1 MEYREV
7 ICRNCG
13 GHMKVPQDAT
23 RIHCDYCD
31 TDYILSSGEKK
42 SNDIQNID
50 YAGHGTIFRS
60 YVPDGW
66 SVRITDDNS
75 FSSLAPVCK
84 GLQMSSRQTGAQ
96 LIFLPFAY
104 YKNSASTSIFPMF
117 SDKTFSGGFSSDS
130 QFNPLTLARH
140 RKLTS
145 VPQYAYERICN
156 ICSSSQVQIEP
167 VSCDSLKEKASRFQ
181 QEAAH
186 KLEKPVLVEPGM
198 FHFLL
203 SVNQVIYEGYFATI
217 LASVD
222 KSQANGQN
230 NVNDLFKKG
239 LSLMGAMYG
248 IGGVSSF
255 DWGRAFDILLLY
267 PQKERETADYTTIMN
282 RFITEFDYGPV
293 YYALQE
299 EELQRTQQVQIN
311 GAMQRQ
317 QTAINASQRI
327 SKTLSETSDI
337 VNQGYWERSQ
347 RMDNMQRKASEAIRG
362 VNSYTDSTGRAY
374 EADVSYDHI
383 YRNNDTFVGSKD
395 GSVNLGPGWEELTR
409 RD

>member
-13 GHMKVPQDAT
+13 GHMKVPQGAT

-31 TDYILSSGEKK
+31 TDYILSSDEKK

-66 SVRITDDNS
+66 SVRIIGDDS

-84 GLQMSSRQTGAQ
+84 GLHLSFNRTNAQ
-96 LIFLPFAY
+96 LLFLPFAY

-117 SDKTFSGGFSSDS
+117 SDKTFSSGSNADT
-130 QFNPLTLARH
+130 QLNPLTLTRH

-145 VPQYAYERICN
+145 IFQYAQERL
-156 ICSSSQVQIEP
+156 SLFTAAPQLQVEP
-167 VSCDSLKEKASRFQ
+167 VACECLKQKTLWFQ
-181 QEAAH
+181 QEASR
-186 KLEKPVLVEPGM
+186 KLEKPVRVEPGK
-198 FHFLL
+198 FHFRF
-203 SVNQVIYEGYFATI
+203 SENNIVYEGYFATI
-217 LASVD
+217 LACID
-222 KSQANGQN
+222 KSQPNEQKN
-230 NVNDLFKKG
+230 MNDLLKKG
-239 LSLMGAMYG
+239 LSMMGAMYG
-248 IGGVSSF
+248 IGGINTH
-255 DWGRAFDILLLY
+255 DWGRAFDLLLLY
-267 PQKERETADYTTIMN
+267 PQNTSADVNYETIFD
-282 RFITEFDYGPV
+282 RFITELE
-293 YYALQE
+293 YAPSYFAMQDE
-299 EELQRTQQVQIN
+299 EAQRTQQIQIN

-317 QTAINASQRI
+317 QNAIRASQHI
-327 SKTLSETSDI
+327 SQTLSETSDI

-409 RD
+409 RG